1 MNNNP
6 SETFRR
12 MARIVLST
20 IRALGSLDRRTVRR
34 RSRATQPPQLQCSVL
49 PLDRDCLSALGFS
62 VIKRRVKQFPFS
74 PVGIKTRH
82 QTPAALLLLQQC
94 ASLPVFRQ
102 PPNLE
107 VFFYTRLQTLEH

>member
-34 RSRATQPPQLQCSVL
+34 RSRAPQLQCSVL

-94 ASLPVFRQ
+94 ASLPVFCQ

-107 VFFYTRLQTLEH
+107 VFFYTWLQTLEH